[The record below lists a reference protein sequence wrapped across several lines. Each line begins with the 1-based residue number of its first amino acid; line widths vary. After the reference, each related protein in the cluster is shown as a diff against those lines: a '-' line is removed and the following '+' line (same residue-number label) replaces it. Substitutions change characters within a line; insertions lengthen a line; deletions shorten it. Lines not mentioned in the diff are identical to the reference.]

1 MWKIN
6 NPIFQHVQNDA
17 QSKFDET
24 KPWSG
29 HRDFVYDLVCN
40 MQPKTIVE
48 LGTFQG
54 NSFFAFCQA
63 VKDMNLRTEV
73 FSIDSFEGDEQAGK
87 IDDHDYREVLDLT
100 RKYFGE
106 INARLIKSKFDNALE
121 MFKDNSIDI
130 IHIDGFHEYES
141 VKRDYDLWKKKL
153 SSRGVLIFHDIKV
166 ADFGVWKV
174 WNECKE
180 ENKGDYFIEFLHG
193 FGLGVMIKDST
204 LKEKLIKLA
213 NEEVFLNYY
222 KLRFNLLQ
230 LSKLNNKSRLSKSVE
245 FTELSKKEVL
255 LNELIDEYRTKIY
268 SLTSSDNL
276 NVFWNNLN
284 NNSIIVTQL
293 QQNLDAIRSRKIFKL
308 YNMLLK
314 LFGKNEI

>member
-1 MWKIN
+1 MWKVN
-6 NPIFQHVQNDA
+6 NPVFQHVENDI
-17 QSKFDET
+17 QLKFDET

-63 VKDMNLRTEV
+63 VKDTGLKTEV

-87 IDDHDYREVLDLT
+87 IDDVYYREVLDLT
-100 RKYFGE
+100 RRYFGE
-106 INARLIKSKFDNALE
+106 INARLIKSKFDDALK

-141 VKRDYDLWKKKL
+141 VKRDYDQWKKKL
-153 SSRGVLIFHDIKV
+153 SPRGVLIFHDIKV

-180 ENKGDYFIEFLHG
+180 ENKDDYFIEFLHG
-193 FGLGVMIKDST
+193 FGLGVMIKDKL
-204 LKEKLIKLA
+204 LKEILNKVA
-213 NEEVFLNYY
+213 NEEIFINYY
-222 KLRFNLLQ
+222 KLRFNLLK
-230 LSKLNNKSRLSKSVE
+230 LSKQEKKGRLSKSVD
-245 FTELSKKEVL
+245 FTEYSKKEVL
-255 LNELIDEYRTKIY
+255 LNELIDEYRTKIFA
-268 SLTSSDNL
+268 LTSSDGINI
-276 NVFWNNLN
+276 FWNNLN
-284 NNSIIVTQL
+284 NNSIVISQL
-293 QQNLDAIRSRKIFKL
+293 QQNLDSIRSRKIIKV
-308 YNMLLK
+308 YNK
-314 LFGKNEI
+314 IVKYFGKNEI